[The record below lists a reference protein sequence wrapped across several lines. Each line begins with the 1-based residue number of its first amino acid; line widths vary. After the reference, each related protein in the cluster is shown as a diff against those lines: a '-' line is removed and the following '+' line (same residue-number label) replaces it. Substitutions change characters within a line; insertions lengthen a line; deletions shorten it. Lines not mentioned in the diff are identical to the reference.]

1 MALFGTVGSL
11 LQIAVRLRPTR
22 RHCGICAG
30 AQGLDV
36 VTLGPV
42 SAHVAVTWET
52 RTRRSVMAEEWTQD
66 SGEAVYRS
74 RDPIKNLKIRVKLQ
88 RASPVSALVQRV
100 QEQQQEG
107 GRGDIALRTLSSN
120 TGTGG
125 YRAGDDEEVVIS
137 WQEKLFS
144 ASKEKSKCD
153 LVRFCF
159 MFGIIILLEDKSP
172 SQSQV
177 FCRLQQVFFKNGPV
191 FGSIHLHHH
200 QRSYRLTNTGA
211 TASPTPEL
219 LPHQHRSYRLTNT
232 GATASP
238 TPELLQP
245 STYCLLPHNPVES
258 NAACAHILGKKM
270 YYMAVFEYEL
280 YKNESAC
287 CTPLDRQYHQD
298 ILSSERRGGRKNTR
312 IFTYTDYDRY
322 TNLEEHCQSV
332 TTSEHETPTFLADR
346 MANVRRRR
354 QDKRSMD
361 GVGIRS
367 RLVTWKPSEE
377 FVKMNHIINTPVQTM
392 YIMAD
397 LGPIGKLGLKENEHV
412 LCTIRVDSNGVI
424 TLKPDVTGTK
434 GPYRLEVETHKRE
447 LWRFSVQH
455 VSESVQQEEQ
465 EREEILY
472 RDLYGRHKEYLNN
485 LVGSDFEMPPT
496 GALRLFING
505 EIVSAH
511 GYEYDN
517 LYVHFFMELPKHW
530 SSPAFQELSGVTQSC
545 RSKADER
552 ENVAHF
558 CHPFSFEIFLSE
570 EVESE
575 DLPQWPVLYFEVLS
589 LDFWQRY
596 RVEGYGSVVLPQT
609 PGMHNITAQTWRPVE
624 QGTVSELRRFFIGGS
639 PELEDMTYAKIPGT
653 FQGERLSRFGF
664 RTETTGRVVFRV
676 HSIHQSRYEQIY
688 SNIH

>member
-1 MALFGTVGSL
+1 
-11 LQIAVRLRPTR
+11 
-22 RHCGICAG
+22 
-30 AQGLDV
+30 
-36 VTLGPV
+36 
-42 SAHVAVTWET
+42 
-52 RTRRSVMAEEWTQD
+52 MAEEWTQD
-66 SGEAVYRS
+66 PGEAVYRS

-144 ASKEKSKCD
+144 A
-153 LVRFCF
+153 
-159 MFGIIILLEDKSP
+159 
-172 SQSQV
+172 
-177 FCRLQQVFFKNGPV
+177 
-191 FGSIHLHHH
+191 
-200 QRSYRLTNTGA
+200 
-211 TASPTPEL
+211 
-219 LPHQHRSYRLTNT
+219 
-232 GATASP
+232 
-238 TPELLQP
+238 
-245 STYCLLPHNPVES
+245 
-258 NAACAHILGKKM
+258 
-270 YYMAVFEYEL
+270 FEYEL
-280 YKNESAC
+280 YKNDSAC

-332 TTSEHETPTFLADR
+332 TTSEQEAPTFLADR

-361 GVGIRS
+361 GVGIRN

-447 LWRFSVQH
+447 LWRYSVQH

-545 RSKADER
+545 RSKAHER

-558 CHPFSFEIFLSE
+558 CHPFSFEMFLSE

-575 DLPQWPVLYFEVLS
+575 DVPQWPVLYFEVLS

-639 PELEDMTYAKIPGT
+639 PELEDMTYARIPGT

-664 RTETTGRVVFRV
+664 RTETTGRVVFRF
-676 HSIHQSRYEQIY
+676 HSIHQSRSFLDRNSLRKRMQSVLDRLGGSSQQSSILNVLDAFQRARRRMQQARESLPIDILSGTRTLQLEQ
-688 SNIH
+688 STA